1 MVTPEIAHQFGM
13 NGELAQMTP
22 THFRSLGGNAMAA
35 ATATGAMSH
44 QGKNKLVI
52 EFNLGFP
59 IYPAR
64 RTESKIFFRFGD
76 CLVLRNGISAT
87 GWPSVA
93 PAKVHRI
100 PPNSPL
106 RRPHGRLAFAP

>member
-22 THFRSLGGNAMAA
+22 THFRSLGGNTMAA

-44 QGKNKLVI
+44 QGKIKLVI

-59 IYPAR
+59 I
-64 RTESKIFFRFGD
+64 F
-76 CLVLRNGISAT
+76 
-87 GWPSVA
+87 PSPGNRIKDFLPFWGLPGA
-93 PAKVHRI
+93 PYRH
-100 PPNSPL
+100 L
-106 RRPHGRLAFAP
+106 CHRLAFRRTRQGP

>member
-1 MVTPEIAHQFGM
+1 M

-35 ATATGAMSH
+35 AAATGAMSH

-59 IYPAR
+59 IYPSPENRIKDFLPFSRLSGAPYWHLCHQATFRRAR
-64 RTESKIFFRFGD
+64 QG
-76 CLVLRNGISAT
+76 
-87 GWPSVA
+87 P
-93 PAKVHRI
+93 
-100 PPNSPL
+100 
-106 RRPHGRLAFAP
+106 

>member
-1 MVTPEIAHQFGM
+1 VVTPEIAHQFGM

-35 ATATGAMSH
+35 AAATRAMSH

-59 IYPAR
+59 IYPSPGNR
-64 RTESKIFFRFGD
+64 IKDFLPFWG
-76 CLVLRNGISAT
+76 LPG
-87 GWPSVA
+87 A
-93 PAKVHRI
+93 PYWH
-100 PPNSPL
+100 L
-106 RRPHGRLAFAP
+106 CHRLAFRRARQGP

>member
-59 IYPAR
+59 IHPSPGNR
-64 RTESKIFFRFGD
+64 IKDFLPFSG
-76 CLVLRNGISAT
+76 LT
-87 GWPSVA
+87 GA
-93 PAKVHRI
+93 PYWH
-100 PPNSPL
+100 L
-106 RRPHGRLAFAP
+106 CHRLAFRQARQGP

>member
-22 THFRSLGGNAMAA
+22 THFCSLGGNTMAA

-59 IYPAR
+59 IYPSP
-64 RTESKIFFRFGD
+64 E
-76 CLVLRNGISAT
+76 N
-87 GWPSVA
+87 
-93 PAKVHRI
+93 RI
-100 PPNSPL
+100 KDFLPFSGL
-106 RRPHGRLAFAP
+106 SGASYWHLCQRLAFRRARQGP